1 MRGMER
7 SVQPKIEGFDEL
19 REGAMV
25 AVEPNIELVPLF
37 TIKEGDRAEGVAE
50 ASNTIVVAD
59 GTRVK
64 QLWRVTA
71 SREYELPGPFD
82 QDVYVAVCKLVDQRG
97 GMPPDGKIRFSLY
110 ELIKVMRLP
119 KKGNNNRDIR
129 QSLLRMAHT
138 TIHCENA
145 FFRGDTGSLETET
158 FHPWRVHF
166 SRNSQKGRGSEHH
179 TLTLDEALVRSYKA
193 NYLKRLDTDFYFS
206 LSSPIARRMYR
217 LIDVVRGDLLS
228 WSVDLERLRQ
238 LAVLSSSYKYP
249 SRIKQALAP
258 AHRELLRK
266 GFLEE
271 ITEHG
276 GRPAA
281 MRYRIASRFDRSRSA
296 VEVAGIVP
304 PPLRTVALK
313 ELKAN
318 GMWPNMASNLVD
330 RFGPEKCLHAVES
343 LRIRK
348 DVAAPGPYLK
358 KVIEDADSGELAEQA
373 EAARS
378 HTVRGET
385 VGDEPEA
392 ASKIGSANT
401 GSRKRSPTGAE
412 RRREGYEWLFGE

>member
-7 SVQPKIEGFDEL
+7 SVQPAIEGFDEI
-19 REGAMV
+19 REGAVV

-50 ASNTIVVAD
+50 ASNTMVVAD

-119 KKGNNNRDIR
+119 KKGDNNKDIR

-166 SRNSQKGRGSEHH
+166 SRSSQKGRGSEHH

-193 NYLKRLDTDFYFS
+193 NHLKRLDTDFYFS

-217 LIDVVRGDLLS
+217 LIDVARGDLLS

-271 ITEHG
+271 ITERG

-281 MRYRIASRFDRSRSA
+281 MRYRVANRFDRSRSA
-296 VEVAGIVP
+296 VEVSGIVP
-304 PPLRTVALK
+304 PPLRTVALN
-313 ELKAN
+313 ELKAHA
-318 GMWPNMASNLVD
+318 MWPNMASNLVD
-330 RFGPEKCLHAVES
+330 RFGPEKCLHAIEF
-343 LRIRK
+343 LRLRK

-358 KVIEDADSGELAEQA
+358 KVIEEADPLELAEQA

-378 HTVRGET
+378 HTANRDPAD
-385 VGDEPEA
+385 DEPGA
-392 ASKIGSANT
+392 RSGNGNT
-401 GSRKRSPTGAE
+401 GGRERTPTGAK
-412 RRREGYEWLFGE
+412 RRREGYEWLFND